1 MRSPSRREGEIMQQ
15 QDTTPQ
21 PLQTFDVVVVGGGPA
36 GATIAAD
43 LARKGRSVML
53 LDRDGRIK
61 PCGGAIPP
69 RLIRDFEI
77 PDHLICARITSARM
91 IPPSDKHVDMPIDG
105 NGFVGMVDREVF
117 DEYLRQRAAN
127 WGADRRK
134 GTFETITRDGNGDAI
149 ITYVPKGEDKPTSVR
164 ARMVV
169 GADGALSQVGKQAVR
184 GSDRIPYVFAYHEI
198 VRSPQTATKAYD
210 PKRCDVHY
218 NGRFSPDFYSWVF
231 PHGDVTSIGT
241 GSANKG
247 FPLRKAIAD
256 LRGALGLEECQ
267 TIRKEGAPIPL
278 KPLKR
283 WDNGKDVILTGDAA
297 GVVAPASGEGIYYAM
312 ASARCVGEAV
322 EKALQTG
329 NPAAL
334 KLARKAFMRS
344 HGKVFFA
351 LGILQWIWYRNDR
364 LRESFVGLCKDKD
377 VQKLTWESYMNKELV
392 RRDPLAHVR
401 VFFKDL
407 FSLMRTARPG

>member
-1 MRSPSRREGEIMQQ
+1 MISTNTGDAPGCE
-15 QDTTPQ
+15 Q

-36 GATIAAD
+36 GATVAAD

-69 RLIRDFEI
+69 RLIKDFEI

-91 IPPSDKHVDMPIDG
+91 IPPSDKHVDMPVEG

-117 DEYLRQRAAN
+117 DEFLRVRAAD
-127 WGADRRK
+127 WGCDRRK
-134 GTFETITRDGNGDAI
+134 GNFDSIGRDADGTAIVHYTPKTDDA
-149 ITYVPKGEDKPTSVR
+149 DAKPTAVR
-164 ARMVV
+164 ARMVI
-169 GADGALSQVGKQAVR
+169 GADGALSQVGKHTIKGA
-184 GSDRIPYVFAYHEI
+184 DRIPYVFAYHEI
-198 VRSPQTATKAYD
+198 VRSPAASKSFD
-210 PKRCDVHY
+210 PRRCDVHY

-256 LRGALGLEECQ
+256 IRSVLGFEHCE

-283 WDNGKDVILTGDAA
+283 WDNGRDIILVGDAA
-297 GVVAPASGEGIYYAM
+297 GCVAPASGEGIYYAM
-312 ASARCVGEAV
+312 ASARCGGEAV
-322 EKALQTG
+322 ELALSTG
-329 NPAAL
+329 DARAL
-334 KLARKAFMRS
+334 KLARKAFMKS
-344 HGKVFFA
+344 HGKVFWA
-351 LGILQWIWYRNDR
+351 LGMLQWIWYRNDR
-364 LRESFVGLCKDKD
+364 LRESFVSLCKDRD
-377 VQKLTWESYMNKELV
+377 VQRLTWESYMNKELV
-392 RRDPLAHVR
+392 RRDPLAHIR
-401 VFFKDL
+401 VLFKDL
-407 FSLMRTARPG
+407 GSLLRVARPG